1 MLVFFVFFAFY
12 SMLSSLFSLGVDTDS
27 LNIETDIEEE
37 TVEFFIK
44 EEIEVLEDSE

>member
-1 MLVFFVFFAFY
+1 MADFVYIMSY
-12 SMLSSLFSLGVDTDS
+12 SSSIGIDTDF

-37 TVEFFIK
+37 TIEFFIR